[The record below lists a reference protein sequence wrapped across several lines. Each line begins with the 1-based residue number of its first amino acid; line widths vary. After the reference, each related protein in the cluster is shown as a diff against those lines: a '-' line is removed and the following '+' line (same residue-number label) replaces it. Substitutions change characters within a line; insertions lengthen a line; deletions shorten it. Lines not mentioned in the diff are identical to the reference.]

1 MLASF
6 ESFLET
12 AKLKSTDEEQ
22 SNFDDADQT
31 SDSLE
36 KEGIDVGDVNRLAN
50 DYGRRLAGKM
60 PHPKMDALVDALK
73 DNWTQGRKALVFVR
87 RVASV
92 KELKRKLDERYD
104 DWIIK
109 RMRDG
114 LPETMHDRLAQ
125 IFAQYQREKSLHD
138 ALRNQETSA
147 QSDEESDQ
155 GGIDTFFAWF
165 FRGEGPRGVVSGANI
180 QQRFIQRG
188 AAYAPFL
195 QRIMLLLCW
204 VCMPEHVTDTLLNY
218 LNVSI
223 DELRH
228 ELRKRSQRYL
238 SSAKRHSRADRFE
251 AVKQL
256 RLSG

>member
-1 MLASF
+1 
-6 ESFLET
+6 
-12 AKLKSTDEEQ
+12 
-22 SNFDDADQT
+22 
-31 SDSLE
+31 
-36 KEGIDVGDVNRLAN
+36 
-50 DYGRRLAGKM
+50 
-60 PHPKMDALVDALK
+60 
-73 DNWTQGRKALVFVR
+73 
-87 RVASV
+87 
-92 KELKRKLDERYD
+92 
-104 DWIIK
+104 
-109 RMRDG
+109 MRDG

-188 AAYAPFL
+188 AAYATFFAENYVAA
-195 QRIMLLLCW
+195 LLG
-204 VCMPEHVTDTLLNY
+204 CMPEHVTDTLLNY

-256 RLSG
+256 RLSGWKQVDGHLQKQAQVIWHERFETSLQVRTTRDAPDIGNWLN

>member
-1 MLASF
+1 MAELLGSERFNASFQIGMLASF

-104 DWIIK
+104 DWII
-109 RMRDG
+109 
-114 LPETMHDRLAQ
+114 
-125 IFAQYQREKSLHD
+125 
-138 ALRNQETSA
+138 
-147 QSDEESDQ
+147 
-155 GGIDTFFAWF
+155 
-165 FRGEGPRGVVSGANI
+165 
-180 QQRFIQRG
+180 
-188 AAYAPFL
+188 
-195 QRIMLLLCW
+195 
-204 VCMPEHVTDTLLNY
+204 
-218 LNVSI
+218 
-223 DELRH
+223 
-228 ELRKRSQRYL
+228 
-238 SSAKRHSRADRFE
+238 
-251 AVKQL
+251 
-256 RLSG
+256 